1 VQICDQHRIREP
13 FSALNDKD
21 TLGAIKVGIVSTRVL
36 LLIALLAPVVIIAAG
51 IASRWRDPAGAVRA
65 KSRTLWRRIQSGLG
79 TKVPPR
85 RSDVWDRGD

>member
-51 IASRWRDPAGAVRA
+51 IASRWRDPAGAGPRQ
-65 KSRTLWRRIQSGLG
+65 KSDAVAPDPEWTRHQG
-79 TKVPPR
+79 TP
-85 RSDVWDRGD
+85 ST

>member
-51 IASRWRDPAGAVRA
+51 IASRWRDPAGAQAGPRQ
-65 KSRTLWRRIQSGLG
+65 KSEVVAPDPELTGHQG
-79 TKVPPR
+79 TPSK
-85 RSDVWDRGD
+85 